1 VRNTDWPTPGISTDC
16 QLAPMH
22 ALLRGARRRPTWG
35 SRGPLPVTDGGGETD
50 FRCAE
55 REVDG
60 YRCAHNH
67 GASDG
72 SRQAVTKKMT
82 LAHKKAA

>member
-1 VRNTDWPTPGISTDC
+1 VGNYG
-16 QLAPMH
+16 
-22 ALLRGARRRPTWG
+22 GAG
-35 SRGPLPVTDGGGETD
+35 LGNYGGVHKGGETD

-67 GASDG
+67 GAYDG